1 MVTTLN
7 ILLCAHWQLRKLYSF
22 IGELSVQGIC
32 TFLNNVRVSLL
43 LQKYK
48 NSLFYSFSYRISP
61 WYPGWSWTQDL
72 HAQHLEGPIF
82 WGEFCCLSGVH
93 EVQEDWTFTLRA
105 VRHEARLLFCTCPLA
120 FLLSVP
126 NRNSMRPSWRESWHQ
141 GRALRIPSLQT
152 ISQYE
157 FRKSGYLHG
166 WQSSGYWPTRL
177 DQSFSPLLE
186 LSFVSRQSHWWE
198 GIWWGEDL
206 VTNIL
211 CPLRIPSGFAITLWQ
226 AFF

>member
-1 MVTTLN
+1 MLEFPCCCKSIR
-7 ILLCAHWQLRKLYSF
+7 IL
-22 IGELSVQGIC
+22 
-32 TFLNNVRVSLL
+32 
-43 LQKYK
+43 
-48 NSLFYSFSYRISP
+48 YSFSYRISL

-82 WGEFCCLSGVH
+82 WGEFYCPSGMH
-93 EVQEDWTFTLRA
+93 DPPLQEDRTFTLRA
-105 VRHEARLLFCTCPLA
+105 VQHETWFLFCTCPLA

-126 NRNSMRPSWRESWHQ
+126 NRNSMRPSWRESSHQ

-177 DQSFSPLLE
+177 EQSSPPPPPLE
-186 LSFVSRQSHWWE
+186 LSFVSRHLHWWE

-211 CPLRIPSGFAITLWQ
+211 CSLCIPSGFAITLWQ
-226 AFF
+226 VFF